1 MDVRIL
7 LALVPA
13 CSLTVI
19 DTPKRDALVRDC
31 TSHYTAPIVDLG
43 LLAATATTTI
53 AVSARHDYTE
63 CNALG
68 CLGLPFAILAMI
80 TLPIAALHGFD
91 VVHRCRTEQA
101 YIARMD
107 AKAVRDEDRRRAW
120 VLTKEAAAAARAGDC
135 ARTRRI
141 SPVVLDLD
149 GEFHSAVFAHDVA
162 VASCL
167 RSDHIGP

>member
-1 MDVRIL
+1 MDVRVL

-19 DTPKRDALVRDC
+19 DTPKRDARVRDC

-53 AVSARHDYTE
+53 AVLARHDYDE

-68 CLGLPFAILAMI
+68 CFGLPFAIVAMI
-80 TLPIAALHGFD
+80 VLPVAALHGFE

-107 AKAVRDEDRRRAW
+107 AAAVRDEDRRRAW
-120 VLTKEAAAAARAGDC
+120 VLTKEAATAARTGDC
-135 ARTRRI
+135 ARTRRL

-149 GEFHSAVFAHDVA
+149 DEFHSAVFARDVA
-162 VASCL
+162 IASCL
-167 RSDHIGP
+167 RNDHIAP